1 MILYYRTITGEP
13 VSSVVHRLDLVFGAS
28 GYIGSNLVPFL
39 LAEGRNVRATS
50 RNVEVLEGRGWDGVE
65 LCAADALRPETLDQA
80 LSGVDTA
87 YYLVH
92 SMAAGKRFPE
102 LDAEAARNFA
112 QAAAR
117 QGARRIVYLG
127 GLVPEQA
134 RSAHLR
140 SRAQTGDILRE
151 GEVPVT
157 ELRAG
162 MIIGPGSAAWEV
174 IRDLVNHLPVMVTPR
189 WVFSRSTPI
198 ALGNLLRYLADV
210 PHYEETAGETYDVA
224 GPDVLTYAEIMHR
237 YGALVG
243 KRPRIFPVPVLTPRL
258 SSYWLRL
265 VTSVPTNVA
274 RALIDGLSQDVIAAD
289 NRLATLIPQDLL
301 SFEDAARAALEA
313 DRTHAVPAHWAE
325 TSWACDDFRPQYS
338 FYAKQAHGSA
348 ETPASAASI
357 WTVLCRIG
365 NDGDFFYGYLL
376 WWLRRALD
384 WLVGGPSFRR
394 RRRHP
399 QDLRVGDV
407 IDAWRVIALE
417 PEERLTLLMEM
428 KGPGF
433 GVLEF
438 IIRDQG
444 DVRQIHMRAHW
455 HPAGVWGLLYW
466 YSLLPA
472 HLFLFSG
479 TTRCIAERAE
489 RITR

>member
-1 MILYYRTITGEP
+1 MPKT
-13 VSSVVHRLDLVFGAS
+13 DLVFGAS
-28 GYIGSNLVPFL
+28 GYIGSNLTPFL
-39 LAEGRNVRATS
+39 LAEGRAVRASS
-50 RNVEVLEGRGWDGVE
+50 RNIDVLEARGWEGAE
-65 LCAADALRPETLDQA
+65 LCEADALKPETLDRA

-102 LDAEAARNFA
+102 LDAKAASNFA
-112 QAAAR
+112 EAAAR
-117 QGARRIVYLG
+117 QGVRRIVYLG
-127 GLVPEQA
+127 GLVPAQA

-140 SRAQTGDILRE
+140 SRAETGDILRE
-151 GEVPVT
+151 GTVPVT

-210 PHYEETAGETYDVA
+210 PLHPETAGETYDVA
-224 GPDVLTYAEIMHR
+224 GPDVLTYAEIMRR

-243 KRPRIFPVPVLTPRL
+243 KRPRIVPVPVLTPRL

-289 NRLATLIPQDLL
+289 DRLAALIPQHLMD
-301 SFEDAARAALEA
+301 FESAAREALEA
-313 DRTHAVPAHWAE
+313 DRTHAVPAHWVEA
-325 TSWACDDFRPQYS
+325 SYACDDFHPQYS
-338 FYAKQAHGSA
+338 FYAKQADGTA
-348 ETPASAASI
+348 DTAAPAADI
-357 WTVLCRIG
+357 WRVLCGFG
-365 NDGDFFYGYLL
+365 NRGDFFYGYGL
-376 WWLRRALD
+376 WWLRRVLD
-384 WLVGGPSFRR
+384 WIAGGPSFRR

-399 QDLRVGDV
+399 GELRVGDV
-407 IDAWRVIALE
+407 IDAWRVIALD
-417 PEERLTLLMEM
+417 PDKRLTLLMEM

-438 IIRDQG
+438 TVRDKG
-444 DVRQIHMRAHW
+444 ELRELNMRAHW
-455 HPAGVWGLLYW
+455 HPAGIWGLLYW
-466 YSLLPA
+466 YALLPA

-479 TTRCIAERAE
+479 TTRNIVRQAERLSAP
-489 RITR
+489 R